1 MIFNEREVTRN
12 EKGKP
17 REKREEWFQ
26 LIWGHF
32 SGIFKMFLFNFQ
44 VVIFVDFE
52 TFLTWPVL
60 LFFFIFYFSWS
71 TWEFFFKTGNF
82 TLIKWLQCYV
92 IYCTFLGF
100 YLTTFRAVS
109 CAAAATLT
117 LLRLRS
123 FRSAPA
129 SAACPLL
136 LPLLFPFQLQP
147 HSPCFCHCPALCP
160 FDMPAHSFVGGKLV
174 SLMVLNVA
182 AVWRE
187 AIRGKWG
194 KGESALGWIV
204 VAGRSGSSLCPVFTL
219 EPCQLPW
226 RAS

>member
-32 SGIFKMFLFNFQ
+32 PGIFEMFFYSISKLFLFWFWNFLDVASS
-44 VVIFVDFE
+44 VV
-52 TFLTWPVL
+52 FLYI
-60 LFFFIFYFSWS
+60 LFFFSWS
-71 TWEFFFKTGNF
+71 TWEFFFKTRNF

-147 HSPCFCHCPALCP
+147 HSPCSC
-160 FDMPAHSFVGGKLV
+160 
-174 SLMVLNVA
+174 
-182 AVWRE
+182 
-187 AIRGKWG
+187 
-194 KGESALGWIV
+194 
-204 VAGRSGSSLCPVFTL
+204 
-219 EPCQLPW
+219 
-226 RAS
+226 

>member
-12 EKGKP
+12 EKGKR
-17 REKREEWFQ
+17 REKRDERFQ
-26 LIWGHF
+26 LIWAHF
-32 SGIFKMFLFNFQ
+32 PGIFEMFLFNFQ
-44 VVIFVDFE
+44 VVVVDFE

-60 LFFFIFYFSWS
+60 LFFFIFYFCWS
-71 TWEFFFKTGNF
+71 TWEFFFKTRNF

-129 SAACPLL
+129 PASAAFPLL
-136 LPLLFPFQLQP
+136 LPQP
-147 HSPCFCHCPALCP
+147 CPALLCALLTCQP
-160 FDMPAHSFVGGKLV
+160 T
-174 SLMVLNVA
+174 VLLAENLR
-182 AVWRE
+182 VW
-187 AIRGKWG
+187 W
-194 KGESALGWIV
+194 
-204 VAGRSGSSLCPVFTL
+204 F
-219 EPCQLPW
+219 
-226 RAS
+226 

>member
-1 MIFNEREVTRN
+1 MKW
-12 EKGKP
+12 KGKP

-32 SGIFKMFLFNFQ
+32 PGIFDVFIQFSSCFC
-44 VVIFVDFE
+44 FDFE

-71 TWEFFFKTGNF
+71 IWEFFFKTRNF

-129 SAACPLL
+129 SAAFPLL
-136 LPLLFPFQLQP
+136 LALLPPSQHQP
-147 HSPCFCHCPALCP
+147 HAPCSWQCPALLCALLTCQP
-160 FDMPAHSFVGGKLV
+160 T
-174 SLMVLNVA
+174 VLLAENLW
-182 AVWRE
+182 VW
-187 AIRGKWG
+187 W
-194 KGESALGWIV
+194 
-204 VAGRSGSSLCPVFTL
+204 F
-219 EPCQLPW
+219 
-226 RAS
+226 